1 MFASQKVAGV
11 GVLVR
16 DVDGNTIGE
25 LSKKIWAPLRA
36 IKVEAKAV
44 ETGLQFAKDLLIQDF
59 ILEGDSLIMTNA
71 LKELSPP
78 PSSVAAIVYNSLS
91 ATREFQQVEF
101 SHVCRQGTKPAH
113 LLAKYAQSIDDFS
126 VWIEDDPCFIV
137 QALLQDVN
145 CISLVQKKS
154 IVFPIKKNIY
164 IYIVYNNNYFNKKL
178 SINLESDRPPKK
190 TKLFNFS

>member
-78 PSSVAAIVYNSLS
+78 PSFVATIVYNSLS
-91 ATREFQQVEF
+91 ATREFRQVEF
-101 SHVCRQGTKPAH
+101 SHVCQQGNKLAH

-154 IVFPIKKNIY
+154 IVFPIKKYIY
-164 IYIVYNNNYFNKKL
+164 IYSL
-178 SINLESDRPPKK
+178 Q
-190 TKLFNFS
+190 